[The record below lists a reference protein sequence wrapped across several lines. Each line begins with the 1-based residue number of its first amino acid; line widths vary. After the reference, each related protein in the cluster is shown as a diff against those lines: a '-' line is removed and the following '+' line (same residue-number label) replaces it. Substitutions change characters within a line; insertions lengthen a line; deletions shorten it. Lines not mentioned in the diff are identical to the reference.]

1 MVSIYKDDDDN
12 NEVSVGRGYPSGTD
26 LTDAIC

>member
-1 MVSIYKDDDDN
+1 MVSIYKDDDD